1 MRRRGFLVGL
11 PLGLLGLG
19 ACGPDGGEPAAPT
32 PAPPVEHT
40 GPVLL
45 GERAEV
51 VEHTEVR
58 LPIEMTPMIV
68 VDPGWTSTP
77 LELDGIF
84 LGYREEETHLRFLAV
99 DQDGTLLWRADRP
112 LTCTGYVLT
121 RGAGHSPVAV
131 LADLAAPAEGALS
144 TMTLTAYDL
153 RTAEPLWGPVEA
165 LGPQAAPGL
174 VYSAPTD
181 QPMGAS
187 GRRTALSGAT
197 GQPLLS
203 EEDIAGGRI
212 LGEHLGTVLRTE
224 GSELVMS
231 GADGEELWRGPLPD
245 GVDPARARLLG
256 VADPITSFAVVGD
269 QDGRGA
275 VIDLDDGRVIAEEA
289 NAVARD
295 HVLEVTVVVS
305 GTTVRG
311 LEGDGTEKWTHED
324 PEPLR
329 LLCAGERLAYAIRPE
344 EGTLVVLDTNRGL
357 MVQPYDVDQD
367 GPLAVPHVF
376 SADTAAAVRIEE
388 QCVLVT
394 TEFDENFGL
403 RE

>member
-153 RTAEPLWGPVEA
+153 RTAEPSGA
-165 LGPQAAPGL
+165 RSRH
-174 VYSAPTD
+174 SAPRRPRASSTRRR
-181 QPMGAS
+181 PISPWGRAAGARRCPAPPGS
-187 GRRTALSGAT
+187 PSSVRRTSRVAASSAST
-197 GQPLLS
+197 WAPCC
-203 EEDIAGGRI
+203 A
-212 LGEHLGTVLRTE
+212 
-224 GSELVMS
+224 
-231 GADGEELWRGPLPD
+231 P
-245 GVDPARARLLG
+245 RA
-256 VADPITSFAVVGD
+256 P
-269 QDGRGA
+269 
-275 VIDLDDGRVIAEEA
+275 
-289 NAVARD
+289 N
-295 HVLEVTVVVS
+295 
-305 GTTVRG
+305 
-311 LEGDGTEKWTHED
+311 W
-324 PEPLR
+324 
-329 LLCAGERLAYAIRPE
+329 
-344 EGTLVVLDTNRGL
+344 
-357 MVQPYDVDQD
+357 
-367 GPLAVPHVF
+367 
-376 SADTAAAVRIEE
+376 
-388 QCVLVT
+388 
-394 TEFDENFGL
+394 
-403 RE
+403 